1 LGVVF
6 TSAASSQ
13 KAIHTIPACKFVTSS
28 KQGLH
33 RFSLQGMEERNGTN
47 MEKSDEILMPGF
59 RFHPTDEE
67 LVSFYLKRKV
77 QQKPISIELIRQ
89 LDIYKYDPWDLPSK
103 KTPHLLS
110 ELVLLRPSFLK
121 FTVCSCSFIN
131 RACEHR

>member
-1 LGVVF
+1 
-6 TSAASSQ
+6 
-13 KAIHTIPACKFVTSS
+13 
-28 KQGLH
+28 
-33 RFSLQGMEERNGTN
+33 MEERNGTN

-103 KTPHLLS
+103 KTPHLLQNS
-110 ELVLLRPSFLK
+110 YSSDLVS
-121 FTVCSCSFIN
+121 
-131 RACEHR
+131 